1 MNAIENFRLHRQRCA
16 VEFYQQSFA
25 IATIFQRQVRAAV
38 AALLRCGASCQLA
51 LARGELATRPTRA
64 EGEGFEPTNVFRR
77 LRFSRPVQS
86 TTLPSLRSLGFGQG
100 TASERHFSEWNGSR
114 TGKMETVDPRTTSG
128 IRASERQGNAT
139 ASRKS
144 LFTEF
149 ENGSYAGNAECRG
162 GIWRLAPLRTPYRP
176 LNRETAARQG
186 WSGESRQRRATHPIE
201 SYSFAGRRNL
211 KASKVA
217 LGA

>member
-1 MNAIENFRLHRQRCA
+1 MRSRTFACTGSGAPSNSTNKVLRSPQFFSDKFEPRLRRFCDVGQAASLPWLAASWQLAPLERRERDSNPRTSFDVSGFQDRCNQPLCHPSGA
-16 VEFYQQSFA
+16 LVSAKEPHQSDILA
-25 IATIFQRQVRAAV
+25 NGMVRAQAKWK
-38 AALLRCGASCQLA
+38 RSI
-51 LARGELATRPTRA
+51 RERRA
-64 EGEGFEPTNVFRR
+64 ESVRASAKGTRR
-77 LRFSRPVQS
+77 RQ
-86 TTLPSLRSLGFGQG
+86 
-100 TASERHFSEWNGSR
+100 GSR
-114 TGKMETVDPRTTSG
+114 YSP
-128 IRASERQGNAT
+128 N
-139 ASRKS
+139 
-144 LFTEF
+144 F